1 MRVVLIL
8 IILLAI
14 IGLVAYVAHE
24 LLKRSKPL
32 PRSRQVEDA
41 RRVLLEVQHSDDIFA
56 SLPANTRAKL
66 DKVLKDTEE

>member
-1 MRVVLIL
+1 MRVILIL

-14 IGLVAYVAHE
+14 IALVGWVAYE

-41 RRVLLEVQHSDDIFA
+41 RRVLLEVQHTDDIFA